1 MGFDQDKYKKEFQK
15 QNYGRIEVIVP
26 KGKKAELQDYAKC
39 NGVSLNKLILQALE
53 EKTQIDLSMKSEK

>member
-1 MGFDQDKYKKEFQK
+1 MGFDKVKYDNEFNK
-15 QNYGRIEVIVP
+15 QNYDSILLRVP

-39 NGVSLNKLILQALE
+39 NDISLSRLIMLALE

>member
-1 MGFDQDKYKKEFQK
+1 MGFDQNKYVNEFKK
-15 QNYGRIEVIVP
+15 QNYDRITILVP

-39 NGVSLNKLILQALE
+39 NDISLSRLIMLALE